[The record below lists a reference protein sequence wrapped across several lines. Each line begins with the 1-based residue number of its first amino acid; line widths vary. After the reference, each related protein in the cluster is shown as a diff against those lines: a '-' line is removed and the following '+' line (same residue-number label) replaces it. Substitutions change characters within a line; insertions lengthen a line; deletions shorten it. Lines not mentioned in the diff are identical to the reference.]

1 LHTKDCVQNIEEQIK
16 KKYTMDYCHSTLRV

>member
-16 KKYTMDYCHSTLRV
+16 KSIPWIIAILL